1 MTQREQTTQR
11 EWSIQELARAAGVT
25 SRTLRH
31 YGDVGVLPPSRTGA
45 NGMRF
50 YDRDALVQLQRI
62 LLLRELGLGLPAIR
76 EVIAG
81 QADTTEALR
90 THLELL
96 ELEQRQLGRRI
107 EAVRTTIRKTEAGE
121 ELMAEEMFDGFDH
134 TQYRDEVIERWGRD
148 AYDSSDRWWREM
160 TDEQRRDWQAVAA
173 RLGADW
179 TAAVQAG
186 LDPAGDR
193 GLELARRHVE
203 WLGSIPGTPGYGKT
217 EPDRDYVL
225 GLADMYVADERFA
238 ANYGGTAGAEFV
250 RAALRA
256 LLA

>member
-1 MTQREQTTQR
+1 
-11 EWSIQELARAAGVT
+11 
-25 SRTLRH
+25 
-31 YGDVGVLPPSRTGA
+31 
-45 NGMRF
+45 MRF
-50 YDRDALVQLQRI
+50 YDRYALVLLQRI

-81 QADTTEALR
+81 QADTTDALR

-134 TQYRDEVIERWGRD
+134 TQYREEVIERWGRD
-148 AYDSSDRWWREM
+148 AYESSDRWWREM
-160 TDEQRRDWQAVAA
+160 TDEQRRDWQAVAG
-173 RLGADW
+173 RLAAAW
-179 TAAVQAG
+179 TAAAQAG
-186 LDPAGDR
+186 VDPAGER
-193 GLELARRHVE
+193 GLQLARRHVE
-203 WLGSIPGTPGYGKT
+203 WLGSIPGTPGHGAG
-217 EPDRDYVL
+217 EPDRGYVL

-238 ANYGGTAGAEFV
+238 ANYGGLAGAEFV